1 MRDRTYAACG
11 CIARRLLLDPTGG
24 GVVDKGRLV
33 CSLSGV
39 MCTRGAPGSSR
50 ASFLERQPLRG
61 IAKHPYMPVILLALF
76 LALLLPACG
85 APWQASVAGPDGNYL
100 QVDAGVLRE
109 LDDFA
114 QALEGRQAVPLER
127 VLVAAGHTAVD
138 TISIAVE
145 GTGTLTS
152 FEWVSVA
159 DEAWWL
165 SDGTLLLD
173 GRRVRASRLEVEP
186 APLLDDVEASI
197 TDIAPTAATA
207 LGLSVPSEATGRPLP
222 VPSSADRVAL
232 IFLDGFGYVRYSE
245 ALAEGSIPN
254 LAALGDPLVALTT
267 YPSITSVS
275 TASLLTGA
283 SPDVHGVDRR
293 GIRKTDTETL
303 FDVAASAGLR
313 VVAVEGE
320 SLAFALRGAELQ
332 LSADLDGNGST
343 DDNVLAKTLDVLR
356 TGLPDVLFVHF
367 HGIDDT
373 GHSHGP
379 GSPEESAAVEEVD
392 AAVGRIVEMLPE
404 GTLIVV
410 FADHGMHKIEE
421 EGRLGNHGHLLERDT
436 FIPILLVVK

>member
-1 MRDRTYAACG
+1 MR
-11 CIARRLLLDPTGG
+11 
-24 GVVDKGRLV
+24 GVAKHRYT
-33 CSLSGV
+33 SGV
-39 MCTRGAPGSSR
+39 
-50 ASFLERQPLRG
+50 
-61 IAKHPYMPVILLALF
+61 LLTLL
-76 LALLLPACG
+76 LALLLSACG
-85 APWQASVAGPDGNYL
+85 TPWQVSVAGPDGNSL

-114 QALEGRQAVPLER
+114 QAPEGREAVPLER

-138 TISIAVE
+138 TIGVTVE
-145 GTGTLTS
+145 GTGALTN

-159 DEAWWL
+159 DGAWWL
-165 SDGTLLLD
+165 SDGTLLL
-173 GRRVRASRLEVEP
+173 GGSRLRASRLEVGP
-186 APLLDDVEASI
+186 PRLLDDVEASI
-197 TDIAPTAATA
+197 ADIAPTAATA

-222 VPSSADRVAL
+222 VPSADRVAL

-254 LAALGDPLVALTT
+254 LAALGEPLVALTT

-283 SPDVHGVDRR
+283 SPDVHGVDQR

-303 FDVAASAGLR
+303 FDVATSAGLK

-320 SLAFALRGAELQ
+320 SLSFALRGAELE

-343 DDNVLAKTLDVLR
+343 DDNVLASTLDVLR
-356 TGLPDVLFVHF
+356 TGPPDVLFVHF

-373 GHSHGP
+373 GHGYGP

-392 AAVGRIVEMLPE
+392 SAVGRIVEMLPE

-410 FADHGMHKIEE
+410 FADHGMHKVEE
-421 EGRLGNHGHLLERDT
+421 EGRLGNHGYLLERDM
-436 FIPILLVVK
+436 FIPIFLVIK

>member
-1 MRDRTYAACG
+1 MAY
-11 CIARRLLLDPTGG
+11 
-24 GVVDKGRLV
+24 
-33 CSLSGV
+33 SLSGI
-39 MCTRGAPGSSR
+39 MCTGGAPGLSR
-50 ASFLERQPLRG
+50 ATFLERQPLRG
-61 IAKHPYMPVILLALF
+61 VAKHPYMPVILLALF

-85 APWQASVAGPDGNYL
+85 APWQVSVAGPNGNYL

-109 LDDFA
+109 YEDFT
-114 QALEGRQAVPLER
+114 QALEGQQAVPIER

-138 TISIAVE
+138 TMSVAVE

-159 DEAWWL
+159 DGAWWL
-165 SDGTLLLD
+165 SDGTLLLGGD
-173 GRRVRASRLEVEP
+173 RVRASRLEAEP

-207 LGLSVPSEATGRPLP
+207 LGLSVPSEATGRTLR
-222 VPSSADRVAL
+222 VPSADRVAL

-254 LAALGDPLVALTT
+254 LVGLGDPLVALTT

-283 SPDVHGVDRR
+283 SPDVHGVDQR

-313 VVAVEGE
+313 LVAVEGE

-332 LSADLDGNGST
+332 LSADFDGNGST

-373 GHSHGP
+373 GHSYGP

-410 FADHGMHKIEE
+410 FADHGMHKVEE
-421 EGRLGNHGHLLERDT
+421 EGRLGNHGHLLERDM
-436 FIPILLVVK
+436 FIPIFLVVK